1 MKKGESMR
9 NKIINKIIKWSR
21 RSSTAKQRLLFLMP
35 ESIIFLFLIPYAIF
49 LLSKLIDNF
58 LHLPSFSS
66 GILTMFLGTALGAFG
81 LLFGMWSV
89 VIQFTEGKGTPVPF
103 MATQK
108 LITHGPNS
116 YCRNP
121 MAFGTFIYYLG
132 IGIILGSLSFIAL
145 TFLVVMVV
153 LLLYIKKIE
162 EKELEERFGEKYAKY
177 KLCTPFFIPKILKKR
192 R

>member
-1 MKKGESMR
+1 MKKGESM
-9 NKIINKIIKWSR
+9 KNKIIKWSQ
-21 RSSTAKQRLLFLMP
+21 RSYTAKQRLLFLMP

-66 GILTMFLGTALGAFG
+66 GILTMFLGTALGASG

-108 LITHGPNS
+108 LITHGPYS

-145 TFLVVMVV
+145 VLVVMA
-153 LLLYIKKIE
+153 LLLSYIKKIE
-162 EKELEERFGEKYAKY
+162 EKELEERFGEKYVKY
-177 KLCTPFFIPKILKKR
+177 KLCTPSFIPKILKKR